1 MVAFAEESRRFATLR
16 GGTRGRYVAE
26 QQKRDV
32 PVARAPVTVK
42 YAHETM
48 LQSKT
53 ARRATN
59 SRASSLMAP
68 MRIIKK
74 YGNRRLYDT
83 EESRYITQ
91 DELATSVRKGIDVI
105 VVDAKTGDDLTQLTL
120 TQILLESR
128 SGNRLFPTPLLFK
141 LVRLGDDALAEFFGR
156 YVSWALEVYLQ
167 AKQGAAAIAP
177 VNPLVNLPFS
187 AGNAFAR
194 LLLGAV
200 NWANPEPP
208 APWPGSVAVQHDAPA
223 EALDAELSA
232 SASSSD
238 RNEVA
243 QLRKELEE
251 LKLRLGSVPAR
262 LGRGRR
268 ASK

>member
-1 MVAFAEESRRFATLR
+1 
-16 GGTRGRYVAE
+16 
-26 QQKRDV
+26 
-32 PVARAPVTVK
+32 
-42 YAHETM
+42 M

-53 ARRATN
+53 AP
-59 SRASSLMAP
+59 RASASVIPAPP

-91 DELATSVRKGIDVI
+91 EELAASVRKGIDVT
-105 VVDAKTGDDLTQLTL
+105 VVDAKSAEDLTQVTL

-128 SGNRLFPTPLLFK
+128 NGSRLFPTPLLFK

-167 AKQGAAAIAP
+167 AKQGAAAMAP

-187 AGNAFAR
+187 AGNALAR

-200 NWANPEPP
+200 NWASPEPP
-208 APWPGSVAVQHDAPA
+208 WQAGKDVAVQQSGDEEVVADGTEGAPSEA
-223 EALDAELSA
+223 E
-232 SASSSD
+232 
-238 RNEVA
+238 RGEVA
-243 QLRKELEE
+243 QLRRELDA
-251 LKLRLGSVPAR
+251 LKSRLEGVPRRIAR
-262 LGRGRR
+262 VRR
-268 ASK
+268 PSK

>member
-1 MVAFAEESRRFATLR
+1 
-16 GGTRGRYVAE
+16 
-26 QQKRDV
+26 
-32 PVARAPVTVK
+32 
-42 YAHETM
+42 
-48 LQSKT
+48 
-53 ARRATN
+53 
-59 SRASSLMAP
+59 
-68 MRIIKK
+68 MRTIKK

-91 DELATSVRKGIDVI
+91 EELAASVRKGIDV
-105 VVDAKTGDDLTQLTL
+105 VVLDAKSGEDLTQVTL

-128 SGNRLFPTPLLFK
+128 NGTRLFPTPLLFK

-187 AGNAFAR
+187 AGNALAR

-200 NWANPEPP
+200 NWASPEPP
-208 APWPGSVAVQHDAPA
+208 SPWPGPPSNVAAQHSDGDELTGEEPVSADL
-223 EALDAELSA
+223 EADRSEVAKLRRELDALKS
-232 SASSSD
+232 
-238 RNEVA
+238 
-243 QLRKELEE
+243 QLETAPR
-251 LKLRLGSVPAR
+251 RIAR
-262 LGRGRR
+262 VRR

>member
-1 MVAFAEESRRFATLR
+1 
-16 GGTRGRYVAE
+16 
-26 QQKRDV
+26 
-32 PVARAPVTVK
+32 
-42 YAHETM
+42 
-48 LQSKT
+48 
-53 ARRATN
+53 
-59 SRASSLMAP
+59 

-91 DELATSVRKGIDVI
+91 EELATSVRKGIDVT
-105 VVDAKTGDDLTQLTL
+105 VVDAKSGEDLTQVTL

-128 SGNRLFPTPLLFK
+128 GGTRLFPTPLLFK

-187 AGNAFAR
+187 AGNALAR

-200 NWANPEPP
+200 NWASPEPP
-208 APWPGSVAVQHDAPA
+208 APWPAPA
-223 EALDAELSA
+223 SDAAPQQTEPVPAPTAEAGSRATVDAEA
-232 SASSSD
+232 D
-238 RNEVA
+238 RGEVA
-243 QLRKELEE
+243 QLRRELDA
-251 LKLRLGSVPAR
+251 LKSRLESVPRRIAR
-262 LGRGRR
+262 DRR
-268 ASK
+268 TNK

>member
-1 MVAFAEESRRFATLR
+1 
-16 GGTRGRYVAE
+16 
-26 QQKRDV
+26 
-32 PVARAPVTVK
+32 
-42 YAHETM
+42 M
-48 LQSKT
+48 LHSKT
-53 ARRATN
+53 GRRPP
-59 SRASSLMAP
+59 ASAGRSLVIPFTSP
-68 MRIIKK
+68 MRTIKK

-91 DELATSVRKGIDVI
+91 EELATSVRKGIDVI
-105 VVDAKTGDDLTQLTL
+105 VVDAKTGDDLTQMTL

-128 SGNRLFPTPLLFK
+128 NGSRLFPTPLLFK
-141 LVRLGDDALAEFFGR
+141 LVRLGDDALAEFSGR

-200 NWANPEPP
+200 NWASPELPT
-208 APWPGSVAVQHDAPA
+208 PWPSTASNGAAQQTHDGELPDEDVASVVAA
-223 EALDAELSA
+223 
-232 SASSSD
+232 SD
-238 RNEVA
+238 RSEVA
-243 QLRKELEE
+243 QLRKELDE
-251 LKLRLGSVPAR
+251 LKNRLGSVPQR
-262 LGRGRR
+262 ISRVRR

>member
-1 MVAFAEESRRFATLR
+1 
-16 GGTRGRYVAE
+16 
-26 QQKRDV
+26 
-32 PVARAPVTVK
+32 
-42 YAHETM
+42 M
-48 LQSKT
+48 LHSKT

-59 SRASSLMAP
+59 TDAASLTAP

-105 VVDAKTGDDLTQLTL
+105 VVDAKSGDDLTQLTL

-208 APWPGSVAVQHDAPA
+208 PPWPTSAALQHEEPADAVQA
-223 EALDAELSA
+223 EPSA
-232 SASSSD
+232 GAFSSD

-251 LKLRLGSVPAR
+251 LKVRLGSVPAR
-262 LGRGRR
+262 VGRR
-268 ASK
+268 RGPSK

>member
-1 MVAFAEESRRFATLR
+1 
-16 GGTRGRYVAE
+16 
-26 QQKRDV
+26 
-32 PVARAPVTVK
+32 
-42 YAHETM
+42 M

-53 ARRATN
+53 AARTSAPARAAT
-59 SRASSLMAP
+59 AVGTHP
-68 MRIIKK
+68 MRTIKK

-91 DELATSVRKGIDVI
+91 EELAVSVRKGIDVR
-105 VVDAKTGDDLTQLTL
+105 VVDAKSGEDLTQLTL

-128 SGNRLFPTPLLFK
+128 NGSRLFPTPLLFK

-187 AGNAFAR
+187 AGNALAR

-200 NWANPEPP
+200 NWASPEPP
-208 APWPGSVAVQHDAPA
+208 APWPAPGEDAASQQSAADEAPPDEPNAETTPA
-223 EALDAELSA
+223 LAAG
-232 SASSSD
+232 

-243 QLRKELEE
+243 QLRRELDA
-251 LKLRLGSVPAR
+251 LKNKLDASP
-262 LGRGRR
+262 RR
-268 ASK
+268 ISRVRRPSK